1 MVTRMAT
8 VTAVARTWARSSR
21 MRTSPGPCRRGPWG
35 PVAVPRGERRD
46 SCWRWSGLRT
56 PRARPTPALTSTWM
70 HWRLPWAV
78 KALSRRVRPGRGWGA
93 GDPQLPTLP
102 VPRSPAARR
111 AAAARLGLQQP
122 ARAGHGGRAAE
133 EERGSERAEDPATAG
148 SFPTGVTRGQVTRV
162 GSLPKAAGFGGE
174 DDRCWLCHPLL
185 QSGYRSEGF
194 GTNLLFAA
202 FHLPDSS
209 SILRYSDMM
218 ENLLRYIVHTLER
231 TAADRYVPVCL
242 SGAATRG
249 QIPSFGW
256 VKRLPGYGS
265 AVSARGLP
273 VSALG
278 RGGSQRGGLAVSPGA
293 SGSLPGSAR
302 TCRL

>member
-148 SFPTGVTRGQVTRV
+148 SFPTG
-162 GSLPKAAGFGGE
+162 
-174 DDRCWLCHPLL
+174 
-185 QSGYRSEGF
+185 SGYRSEGF